1 MPATMPPDVQRPLV
15 HLHQVAQQYP
25 GLWPQLDRLRAARG
39 QGLPQWPDWCFLPL
53 AGTVAALTQGAPQ
66 PDLRPLGMQIGIV
79 GALAAW
85 RATQGIYRFD
95 PTVFDAVWDTPLTG
109 ELPTALL
116 YRLPEWCCYVPV
128 EPSRC
133 LVPGLEALHG
143 FWVHL
148 EWDAN
153 THHTE
158 LRFVLDLAG
167 DTLLPLPLHVQETG
181 GIAGAFARTLEV
193 SGEQLARAGE
203 VEYATQVWQQ
213 SAGTARDLSP
223 YLAPL
228 VSLTLYLCSQAA
240 DLQEARGQTRRP
252 TWPQPT
258 KTKHGPRLF
267 PPAQSTTWH
276 VAYRL
281 GAALR
286 SAQQM
291 SSQSQEPTEANTEDE
306 SPRQPPR
313 AHIRRAHWHTYYVGE
328 GSRTDRSKAQVR
340 VRWLPPIPVGLP
352 DALIPTIRPVMEGR
366 RGRTLTTHRSKC
378 RHPGPYEVFQE
389 YLFSCFLHG

>member
-66 PDLRPLGMQIGIV
+66 PDLRPLGLQIGRV

-85 RATQGIYRFD
+85 RTTQGIYRFD
-95 PTVFDAVWDTPLTG
+95 PTVFEAVWDTPIAG
-109 ELPTALL
+109 DLPTALL
-116 YRLPEWCCYVPV
+116 YHLPEWCCYIPV
-128 EPSRC
+128 APARSLWQED
-133 LVPGLEALHG
+133 LVLHG
-143 FWVHL
+143 FFVHL

-153 THHTE
+153 THHRE
-158 LRFVLDLAG
+158 LRFVLDTETPQGPWLFPMA
-167 DTLLPLPLHVQETG
+167 LHVQEAG
-181 GIAGAFARTLEV
+181 GLVGALQRSFEVGGDNLATL
-193 SGEQLARAGE
+193 GD
-203 VEYATQVWQQ
+203 VEHATLVWQH
-213 SAGTARDLSP
+213 SAVNASMAAP
-223 YLAPL
+223 FFAPL

-240 DLQEARGQTRRP
+240 DLQEARGQSRRP

-258 KTKHGPRLF
+258 KTKHGSRLF
-267 PPAQSTTWH
+267 PPAQPTTWN

-286 SAQQM
+286 SAQQAA
-291 SSQSQEPTEANTEDE
+291 QERQDATEEPEADE

-313 AHIRRAHWHTYYVGE
+313 AHIRRAHWHSYYVGE
-328 GSRTDRSKAQVR
+328 GSRKDPSKAQVR

-352 DALIPTIRPVMEGR
+352 DALIPTIRPV
-366 RGRTLTTHRSKC
+366 T
-378 RHPGPYEVFQE
+378 
-389 YLFSCFLHG
+389 